1 MHLEYDICVRLK
13 DAGFPQ
19 NTQWAFVGGAPWAK
33 DYKGTVQLMRSD
45 KDSDSYVNLLSA
57 GYTDIFS
64 VPTLE
69 ELITECVK
77 LSVQGDFH
85 LEKNPE
91 VELWG
96 ASIDCFKDDP
106 YINGKTAIEAV
117 ANLYLHLSLHK
128 KDI

>member
-1 MHLEYDICVRLK
+1 MEYELAKKLK
-13 DAGFPQ
+13 DSGFPQ
-19 NTQWAFVGGAPWAK
+19 NTERWWGYHGDTLMEMPGKDHWPEKDNGG
-33 DYKGTVQLMRSD
+33 
-45 KDSDSYVNLLSA
+45 N
-57 GYTDIFS
+57 
-64 VPTLE
+64 VPLASPSLE

-128 KDI
+128 KV